1 MEIIFFKKFPPV
13 SFNILKETML
23 VQKQLIHQKKALDL
37 SFNFAP
43 WNWAWHYQKCAT
55 ASHRKKHRFAW
66 GKKSY
71 SRTGERGS
79 LMVMPYP
86 LLGCQIKAEI
96 KDFLLKYCLFQYKY
110 WFFPNFEL
118 KDFPEYTFTPYNSY
132 RSWYRLLFCY
142 KFGNFSSTKVDSTC
156 NSFWVG

>member
-1 MEIIFFKKFPPV
+1 MEIIFFQKFSSSAFQYSERTIASAETNNTSAESPR
-13 SFNILKETML
+13 SQLLFGTLKNGWHGQEGAT
-23 VQKQLIHQKKALDL
+23 L
-37 SFNFAP
+37 SR
-43 WNWAWHYQKCAT
+43 CE
-55 ASHRKKHRFAW
+55 KHRSVW

-71 SRTGERGS
+71 FRAGGRGS

-132 RSWYRLLFCY
+132 RS
-142 KFGNFSSTKVDSTC
+142 
-156 NSFWVG
+156 